1 MKPTVGSLFAGIGGF
16 DLAFERE
23 GYDVAWQVEIDSY
36 CQRVLEKH
44 WPDVPRYDQDT
55 EGFGSRL
62 LRMSVEGQLQG
73 TIERAWDEDGMSV
86 TLDLSLPVLAG

>member
-1 MKPTVGSLFAGIGGF
+1 MFHELATNSTKYGVLSGDEGTV
-16 DLAFERE
+16 
-23 GYDVAWQVEIDSY
+23 DVAISHAGDESLRIVWRE
-36 CQRVLEKH
+36 
-44 WPDVPRYDQDT
+44 PGVPRYEQET

-73 TIERAWDEDGMSV
+73 TIEREWDDDGMSV

>member
-1 MKPTVGSLFAGIGGF
+1 LKPTVGSLFAGIGGF

-44 WPDVPRYDQDT
+44 WPDVPRYDDVRDCGLHNLEPVDVIAGGFPCQDISSAGNM
-55 EGFGSRL
+55 EG
-62 LRMSVEGQLQG
+62 
-73 TIERAWDEDGMSV
+73 
-86 TLDLSLPVLAG
+86 LAGE